1 MSEWPVKEHI
11 LSGKSSVLYVR
22 RGEGRDS
29 TNEKRSLT
37 IHTSQE
43 ENSEGIKEPS
53 SDNIDTLTHSK

>member
-1 MSEWPVKEHI
+1 M
-11 LSGKSSVLYVR
+11 GKSSVLCIR

-53 SDNIDTLTHSK
+53 SDYNIDTLTHSK